1 MVMAPGAT
9 LAGSNGATVSQVTC
23 GPNGVFEASG
33 LVRGAYYAAAFDHVV
48 GAELTDAN
56 FLRTLAASAVT
67 VQIDEGATADVRLSL
82 NRWPE

>member
-1 MVMAPGAT
+1 
-9 LAGSNGATVSQVTC
+9 
-23 GPNGVFEASG
+23 
-33 LVRGAYYAAAFDHVV
+33 VRGAYYAAAFDHVV

-56 FLRTLAASAVT
+56 SLRTLAASAVT